1 MIKVNT
7 AQAFSIFIAVLMIGS
22 VIGYSFLLGGSA
34 DDGLPSGEKPLDLT
48 QEQLNVAQP
57 RLFVAENVSARV
69 AEIFPSIVFTANS
82 SEKDSGKINSR
93 LLTLPGVLQAQGQI
107 APSTD
112 QEITAGQTFVGNA
125 SFSESTSREKILESI
140 KGIEFFSGVEV
151 FSQALIEVQKK
162 VTFASID
169 DANTFKEY
177 EFTENFVPGLIS
189 ISTEKNDSIG
199 VLIQGVFQESVLS
212 QAMVFEAQNF
222 TRTPVFFS
230 AKKEFKI
237 KELTNEVPVSGITSN
252 FLLNA
257 SALNNEF
264 KLIENVLDANFSM
277 PPFQRVLNG
286 AIDGNKLND
295 KTLELTETIEA
306 IPGIESASFT
316 PDLFSLNFTIAF
328 HEEISFSELKKELD
342 NLLKNSYSLKEEDY
356 RIYSSMNFFQGEI
369 KLKDKSKSIEKEV
382 NAAAEKLQLSL
393 DPVKQKGFIELESLL
408 LEDSNKTFELES
420 KRIESYF
427 NSGRKENDSVEGT
440 LSVQALLEKVQLI
453 VFIEE

>member
-69 AEIFPSIVFTANS
+69 ADIFPSIVFTANS

-151 FSQALIEVQKK
+151 FSQALIEAQK
-162 VTFASID
+162 
-169 DANTFKEY
+169 
-177 EFTENFVPGLIS
+177 
-189 ISTEKNDSIG
+189 
-199 VLIQGVFQESVLS
+199 
-212 QAMVFEAQNF
+212 F

-286 AIDGNKLND
+286 TIDGNKLND

-393 DPVKQKGFIELESLL
+393 DPLKQKGFIELESLL

-427 NSGRKENDSVEGT
+427 NLGHKENDSVEGT